1 MYYSNHYVIVWDKV
15 KTLEDVKRLLKAA
28 QITFEP
34 NNQYLDSIKDIVKL
48 ENKTITSV
56 SL

>member
-34 NNQYLDSIKDIVKL
+34 NN
-48 ENKTITSV
+48 
-56 SL
+56 